1 VLRQMK
7 PILGITDKVAGLSMR
22 TNFSFFYSIGNLLK
36 IITFYFHFSPFFLL
50 QKYKLAARYFTG
62 LLPACRTPEDFDR
75 IVAELI
81 REGIKP
87 TEDTLSALI
96 AGCHANGGLSQAL
109 AMFKELRLFS
119 EAAAQQ
125 RGAAEEAEE
134 RRTLVPKPSLGASI
148 FF

>member
-1 VLRQMK
+1 MK
-7 PILGITDKVAGLSMR
+7 PILGITDKVALPAFFNIIIIHFILFVINMLIFIF
-22 TNFSFFYSIGNLLK
+22 FS
-36 IITFYFHFSPFFLL
+36 
-50 QKYKLAARYFTG
+50 QKYQLSARYFTG

-119 EAAAQQ
+119 EAASQQ

-134 RRTLVPKPSLGASI
+134 RRTLVPKPSVGSSI